1 MAKRIKKYTAPSPDT
16 VEIVVDSVV
25 AALTGNASTATAAS
39 GLITTA
45 GGGTTLTMGSVTAGQ
60 ILVRSGT
67 TIVGSSVGAGDVTGP
82 ANNTNHYVPIWNGA
96 DSKTLENGHPAS
108 ATAGASTIVISDGSN
123 KVDTWVSA
131 ASTSVV
137 GIVELAIASE
147 VTTGT
152 SATLAVTPDALA
164 GSTIFGVRGFN
175 VNAIAATVDVTVADG
190 HAYVGPLPA
199 CVNGMNLINP
209 AADTITAGVTNAT
222 TIQVHNVTDAVDMLS
237 ANISIASTTTH
248 GTGTVDTGH
257 DDVATGDMLRIDVDA
272 ISTTAPKGLFVTL
285 EFQLP

>member
-1 MAKRIKKYTAPSPDT
+1 MAKRTKKYTAPSPDT

-45 GGGTTLTMGSVTAGQ
+45 GGGTTLTMGSVTTGQ
-60 ILVRSGT
+60 TFVLSGT
-67 TIVGSSVGAGDVTGP
+67 TIQGASAPGDVTGP
-82 ANNTNHYVPIWNGA
+82 ATNTNHYVPIWNGT

-123 KVDTWVSA
+123 KIDTWVSD
-131 ASTSVV
+131 ASTTVV

-164 GSTIFGVRGFN
+164 GSTIFGVRGLN
-175 VNAIAATVDVTVADG
+175 VNAIAATTDVTVADG
-190 HAYVGPLPA
+190 HAYIGPLPS
-199 CVNGMNLINP
+199 CVNGMNLIS
-209 AADTITAGVTNAT
+209 AAANTITAGVTNAT
-222 TIQVHNVTDAVDMLS
+222 TIQIYNVTDAADMLS
-237 ANISIASTTTH
+237 ANISIASTETH
-248 GTGTVDTGH
+248 GTGTVDAAH
-257 DDVATGDMLRIDVDA
+257 DDVATSDMLRIDVDA